1 MKLNNDMDNN
11 KDLTIEETFS
21 LAVENHHKNNL
32 GVAESL
38 YNKVLKIDPNY
49 TIAHYNLA
57 TIFQSSGHNQKA
69 IKSYEKAIEI
79 DDNHFNSYFNLGT
92 IFCKLEEYQKS
103 IKSYEKAIE
112 INPNYKEAHNNLG
125 TIQQQLGKYQKAIKS
140 YEKAI
145 EIDLDYKDAH
155 FNLGVIFQ
163 SLTNHQKA
171 ISCYEKVIQIDF
183 NYKGVHNNLGAIL
196 QESGEYQKSI
206 KSYEKAIEI
215 DPNYKEAHNNLG
227 TIQQQ
232 LGKYQKAIKSY
243 EKAIEIDPSYIDAH
257 NNLGTLFKIL
267 GEYEKE
273 FSCYEKAIE
282 ADSDNVNSINNLTS
296 IFQRF
301 KFDIKAENNKTNF
314 KKLILLLFRK
324 NNIAHNNIFY
334 NAKLILFINIDN
346 NQIKKNI
353 DLGFSLLSNQIIQGL
368 LKQELFHLMLQK
380 SLIIDEF
387 IEKLLIKLRTEIL
400 FVLSTSNKDI
410 LKEYLDFINSLAE
423 QCWLN
428 EYLYVQSE
436 KEVEQIKKLKDK
448 IENDKEVSELEMA
461 ILGCYVPL
469 NHSKI
474 ITDKLLNYKS
484 SNILFNDLINV
495 QIREPLREIEL
506 KKSIESLDVINE
518 PTSMKVRAQYEKN
531 PYPRWRYSNILI
543 PNNFFKFINN
553 EILPNVADH
562 NNNFDKPNI
571 LIAGCGTG
579 SQTILTT
586 RYKNAK
592 ILGIDFSLASLAYA
606 KRKSEEFGIENIEY
620 LHADILQLK
629 KLNKK
634 FDIIES
640 SGTLHH
646 MKNPLE
652 GLKVLLDILEPHGFL
667 KLAFYSNTG
676 REHVIKAREFIGKKN
691 FKYTSD
697 NLKLFRQEI
706 INEKKE
712 LSYKE
717 QFIISED
724 FYSTSGVRDLLFNVQ
739 EHRFTIPEIS
749 KILKDLN
756 LEFLGF
762 FFNND
767 LIKSRYSKLFPDDKK
782 NISLDNW
789 HQFEISNPNTFS
801 AMYQFWVR
809 KIQ

>member
-1 MKLNNDMDNN
+1 MDKN
-11 KDLTIEETFS
+11 KDLTIEETFG

-32 GVAESL
+32 AVAESL
-38 YNKVLKIDPNY
+38 YNEVLKIDPNY

-57 TIFQSSGHNQKA
+57 IIFQSSGHHQKA
-69 IKSYEKAIEI
+69 IKSYEKTIAI
-79 DDNHFNSYFNLGT
+79 DGNHFNSYFNLGT
-92 IFCKLEEYQKS
+92 IFCKL
-103 IKSYEKAIE
+103 
-112 INPNYKEAHNNLG
+112 
-125 TIQQQLGKYQKAIKS
+125 
-140 YEKAI
+140 
-145 EIDLDYKDAH
+145 
-155 FNLGVIFQ
+155 
-163 SLTNHQKA
+163 
-171 ISCYEKVIQIDF
+171 
-183 NYKGVHNNLGAIL
+183 
-196 QESGEYQKSI
+196 GEYQKSI

-227 TIQQQ
+227 TIQQE

-282 ADSDNVNSINNLTS
+282 ADSDNINSINNLTS

-301 KFDIKAENNKTNF
+301 KFDIKPENNKTNF

-324 NNIAHNNIFY
+324 NNITHNNIFY
-334 NAKLILFINIDN
+334 NAKSILFINIDN
-346 NQIKKNI
+346 NQIKRNI
-353 DLGFSLLSNQIIQGL
+353 DLGFSLLSNQIIQDL
-368 LKQELFHLMLQK
+368 LKQELFHLILQK
-380 SLIIDEF
+380 SLIVDEF
-387 IEKLLIKLRTEIL
+387 IEKLLTKLRCDIL
-400 FVLSTSNKDI
+400 ITLDNSNKNI

-428 EYLYVQSE
+428 EYLYAQSE
-436 KEVEQIKKLKDK
+436 KEVDQIRKLKDK

-461 ILGCYVPL
+461 ILGCYIPL

-495 QIREPLREIEL
+495 QIKEPLREI
-506 KKSIESLDVINE
+506 KITKSIESLGVINE
-518 PTSMKVRAQYEKN
+518 PTSMKVRVQYEEN
-531 PYPRWRYSNILI
+531 PYPRWRYSNTSI
-543 PNNFFKFINN
+543 PNNFFRFINN
-553 EILPNVADH
+553 EILPNVADYD
-562 NNNFDKPNI
+562 NNFDKPNV

-579 SQTILTT
+579 NHSIQGA

-592 ILGIDFSLASLAYA
+592 ILGIDLSLASLAYA
-606 KRKSEEFGIENIEY
+606 KRKTEEFGIENIEY

-652 GLKVLLDILEPHGFL
+652 GLKVLLDILEPHGYL

-676 REHVIKAREFIGKKN
+676 REHIIKAREFIGKKN
-691 FKYTSD
+691 FKYTND
-697 NLKLFRQEI
+697 NLKFFRQEI

-739 EHRFTIPEIS
+739 EYRFTIPEIS

-762 FFNND
+762 FLNND
-767 LIKSRYSKLFPDDKK
+767 LIKRRYSKLFPDDKK

-789 HQFEISNPNTFS
+789 HQFEISNPNTFN